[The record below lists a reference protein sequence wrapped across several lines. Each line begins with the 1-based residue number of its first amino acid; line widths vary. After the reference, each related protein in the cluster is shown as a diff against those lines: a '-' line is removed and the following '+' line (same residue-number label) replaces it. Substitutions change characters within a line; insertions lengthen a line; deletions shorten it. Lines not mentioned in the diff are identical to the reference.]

1 MRPVNL
7 IPPEERRDSTARLRG
22 GPLAYIVV
30 GGLAA
35 LLAGITLLVATNNE
49 ISSSKA
55 EIARL
60 ESETSAAQ
68 ARAAQLSAYTN
79 FQAVHDQRVAT
90 VTHLADS
97 RFDWERVVRE
107 LSLILPADVW
117 LTNLTGTANPEVSV
131 NGSASISLRDSV
143 PGPALEIVGCATG
156 QEAVAGFISDLKDID
171 GVTRVA
177 VESSVLGEAE
187 EAGAGSS
194 GESGSASVSEC
205 QTRDFIAQFQI
216 VAAFDEAPA
225 STAGLE
231 GG

>member
-7 IPPEERRDSTARLRG
+7 IPAEERRDGTAKLRG
-22 GPLAYIVV
+22 GPLAYILV
-30 GGLAA
+30 GALAA
-35 LLAGITLLVATNNE
+35 LLAGVTLLVATGNE

-55 EIARL
+55 EIASL
-60 ESETSAAQ
+60 ERENEAAE
-68 ARAAQLSAYTN
+68 ARAAQLSAYTD

-90 VTHLADS
+90 VTELADS

-131 NGSASISLRDSV
+131 TGAAGISLRDSV

-156 QEAVAGFISDLKDID
+156 QEAVAGFISDLKDVD

-187 EAGAGSS
+187 EAGGGGG
-194 GESGSASVSEC
+194 GESGTSVAEC

-216 VAAFDEAPA
+216 VAAFDAAPP

-231 GG
+231 G

>member
-7 IPPEERRDSTARLRG
+7 IPPEERRDGTAKLRG
-22 GPLAYIVV
+22 GPLAYILI
-30 GGLAA
+30 GALAA
-35 LLAGITLLVATNNE
+35 LLAGVTLLVATNNE
-49 ISSSKA
+49 ISSSKS
-55 EIARL
+55 EIAQL
-60 ESETSAAQ
+60 ERENETAEE
-68 ARAAQLSAYTN
+68 RAAELSAYTN

-90 VTHLADS
+90 VTQLADS

-156 QEAVAGFISDLKDID
+156 QDAVAGFISDLKDID

-177 VESSVLGEAE
+177 VESSILGAAE
-187 EAGAGSS
+187 EAGASGS
-194 GESGSASVSEC
+194 GEGGSESVTDC

-216 VAAFDEAPA
+216 VAAFDAAPP
-225 STAGLE
+225 SSAGLE

>member
-7 IPPEERRDSTARLRG
+7 IPPEERRDGAVRLRG
-22 GPLAYIVV
+22 GPLAYILV
-30 GGLAA
+30 GALAA
-35 LLAGITLLVATNNE
+35 LLVGITLVVATNNE
-49 ISSSKA
+49 IASSKS
-55 EIARL
+55 EIAQL
-60 ESETSAAQ
+60 ESETAA
-68 ARAAQLSAYTN
+68 AKAHAAALSAYTN
-79 FQAVHDQRVAT
+79 FSTVHDQRVAT
-90 VTHLADS
+90 VTELANS

-107 LSLILPADVW
+107 LSLILPSDVW

-131 NGSASISLRDSV
+131 NGAAGIQLRSSV

-187 EAGAGSS
+187 EAGSS
-194 GESGSASVSEC
+194 SGGESGGTSTAEC
-205 QTRDFIAQFQI
+205 QTRNFIAQFQI

-225 STAGLE
+225 PAPGLE

>member
-1 MRPVNL
+1 MRPINL
-7 IPPEERRDSTARLRG
+7 IPPEERRDGTAKLRG
-22 GPLAYIVV
+22 GPLAYILI
-30 GGLAA
+30 GALAA
-35 LLAGITLLVATNNE
+35 LLAGLTLLVATNNE

-55 EIARL
+55 EIAQL
-60 ESETSAAQ
+60 ESENEAAE

-90 VTHLADS
+90 VTQLADS

-131 NGSASISLRDSV
+131 NGSAGIALRDSV

-156 QEAVAGFISDLKDID
+156 QEAVAGFIADLKDID
-171 GVTRVA
+171 GVTRVG
-177 VESSVLGEAE
+177 VESSVLGDAE
-187 EAGAGSS
+187 EAGASS
-194 GESGSASVSEC
+194 GSGEGGTESVTEC

-216 VAAFDEAPA
+216 VAAFDAAPP
-225 STAGLE
+225 STTGLE
-231 GG
+231 G

>member
-7 IPPEERRDSTARLRG
+7 IPPEERRDGTAKLRG
-22 GPLAYIVV
+22 GPLAYILV
-30 GGLAA
+30 GALAA
-35 LLAGITLLVATNNE
+35 LLAGVTLLVATSNE

-55 EIARL
+55 EVVQL
-60 ESETSAAQ
+60 ESENEAAEE
-68 ARAAQLSAYTN
+68 RAAQLSAYTN
-79 FQAVHDQRVAT
+79 FQSVHDQRVAT
-90 VTHLADS
+90 VTQLADS

-131 NGSASISLRDSV
+131 TGAAGIALRDSV

-156 QEAVAGFISDLKDID
+156 QEAVAGFISDLRDID

-187 EAGAGSS
+187 EAGGASGGEAGT
-194 GESGSASVSEC
+194 SATEC
-205 QTRDFIAQFQI
+205 QTREFIAQFQI
-216 VAAFDEAPA
+216 VAAFDAAPP

-231 GG
+231 G

>member
-1 MRPVNL
+1 M
-7 IPPEERRDSTARLRG
+7 
-22 GPLAYIVV
+22 
-30 GGLAA
+30 
-35 LLAGITLLVATNNE
+35 LVATSNE

-55 EIARL
+55 EVVQL
-60 ESETSAAQ
+60 ESENEAAEE
-68 ARAAQLSAYTN
+68 RAAQLSAYTN
-79 FQAVHDQRVAT
+79 FQSVHDQRVAT
-90 VTHLADS
+90 VTQLADS

-131 NGSASISLRDSV
+131 TGAAGIALRDSV

-156 QEAVAGFISDLKDID
+156 QEAVAGFISDLRDID

-187 EAGAGSS
+187 EAGGASGGEAGT
-194 GESGSASVSEC
+194 SATEC
-205 QTRDFIAQFQI
+205 QTREFIAQFQI
-216 VAAFDEAPA
+216 VAAFDAAPP

-231 GG
+231 G